1 MIGCTFMSFVI
12 SPINL
17 IAGVLFTQTVVD
29 AVGDG
34 KSFKEILLI
43 IMVFLGVL
51 LSVIVIQ
58 NVFDNL
64 YKEARWVEISQKI
77 NAEVYNKVL
86 MTDFEYFDDPQ
97 FYNNYT

>member
-1 MIGCTFMSFVI
+1 MS
-12 SPINL
+12 
-17 IAGVLFTQTVVD
+17 
-29 AVGDG
+29 
-34 KSFKEILLI
+34 
-43 IMVFLGVL
+43 
-51 LSVIVIQ
+51 
-58 NVFDNL
+58 VFDNL